1 MVTGWSK
8 WLVIAALTGGVWQ
21 NLAMVVLWWTA
32 SRSKW
37 SVIVDFNTR
46 GEALF
51 EGLLVHATLAILL
64 LACIVAVV
72 SIKQDR
78 KARTHLNPFE
88 AVVNQVSKGD
98 ARS

>member
-8 WLVIAALTGGVWQ
+8 WLAIAALTAGVWQ
-21 NLAMVVLWWTA
+21 TLAMVVLWWTA

-37 SVIVDFNTR
+37 SVIVAFNTR

-51 EGLLVHATLAILL
+51 EGLLVHATLTILL
-64 LACIVAVV
+64 LAYIVAIV
-72 SIKQDR
+72 SIKRDR
-78 KARTHLNPFE
+78 KARTHLNSFGG
-88 AVVNQVSKGD
+88 VVNQVSKRD